1 MNKLTI
7 AIVITTVTLGG
18 MLYLSHSTSPNI
30 SLGSP
35 ITTILGTDKLSD
47 SREVINTNFASLNN
61 GKMGTA
67 TTTIPTLTDAIALD
81 TIGTITTGTWNADVL
96 TVTYGGTGLATLS
109 DNQVLLGNGTGAIDK
124 VSGLGDS
131 GQFLTSNGA
140 GTPPTWQTSAVD
152 TAIDYHWTGYHE
164 FDDASIASSTITT
177 LKGTTATLTN
187 IISSGTQTLNGIAYT
202 FPATESA
209 SSTVLSTDG
218 SGSLTWKTEETFGTT
233 ASDTLQASADTEN
246 TSAALPSGQENLWI
260 KELQ

>member
-1 MNKLTI
+1 
-7 AIVITTVTLGG
+7 
-18 MLYLSHSTSPNI
+18 ML
-30 SLGSP
+30 
-35 ITTILGTDKLSD
+35 
-47 SREVINTNFASLNN
+47 
-61 GKMGTA
+61 
-67 TTTIPTLTDAIALD
+67 
-81 TIGTITTGTWNADVL
+81 
-96 TVTYGGTGLATLS
+96 
-109 DNQVLLGNGTGAIDK
+109 DNQVLLGNGTSAIDK

-152 TAIDYHWTGYHE
+152 ESLDYHWTGYHE

-246 TSAALPSGQENLWI
+246 TSAALPSGQEEFMDKRITVRLPGIVRVTYESYSVQSGAGYEIRDENGAVLATDTQVTVGSYVTKTNDIYVQAGMNI
-260 KELQ
+260 KLYFLSNTSNTTASVKNFRVKFTKGTITDVSVITN